1 MTVQTPQSKAR
12 ITAIGTYV
20 PDKILT
26 NADLEQLV
34 DTSDEWI
41 VQRTGIKERHI
52 TAENEFTSHLSI
64 QAVERLRETYKTSL
78 DDVDFIITSTTT
90 PDYSFPTVSCRIQE
104 HFGMEQAGAIDLN
117 ATCAGFAYALHLANG
132 MISAGLH
139 RKILVVAGET
149 MSKITDYTD
158 RSTCILFGDGAG
170 AVLVEATPEAEA
182 EWPGF
187 ESFILGTN
195 GSGGIHVYRT
205 GLSDQMNGEPL
216 EGKGKIVQNGR
227 EVFKWAV
234 RTVTAGIE
242 QLLEQAGLARED
254 IDWFVPHS
262 ANLRMIESI
271 CEKADLPLAK
281 TLQSVQDMGNTSS
294 ASIPLALQTG
304 VDKGRLKYGDRVLVY
319 GFGSGLTHAGLIL
332 RWAVPDLPQT

>member
-1 MTVQTPQSKAR
+1 
-12 ITAIGTYV
+12 
-20 PDKILT
+20 
-26 NADLEQLV
+26 
-34 DTSDEWI
+34 
-41 VQRTGIKERHI
+41 
-52 TAENEFTSHLSI
+52 
-64 QAVERLRETYKTSL
+64 
-78 DDVDFIITSTTT
+78 
-90 PDYSFPTVSCRIQE
+90 
-104 HFGMEQAGAIDLN
+104 MEQTGAIDLN

-294 ASIPLALQTG
+294 ASIPLALQAG
-304 VDKGRLKYGDRVLVY
+304 IDEGRLKYGDRVLVY

-332 RWAVPDLPQT
+332 RWAVPDLPQS

>member
-1 MTVQTPQSKAR
+1 MTPKSLSKAR
-12 ITAIGTYV
+12 ITALGTYV
-20 PDKILT
+20 PERILT
-26 NADLEQLV
+26 NEDLEQLV

-41 VQRTGIKERHI
+41 VQRTGIRERHI
-52 TAENEFTSHLSI
+52 AAEDEFTSHLCI
-64 QAVERLRETYKTSL
+64 RAAERLRDTYGVNL
-78 DDVDFIITSTTT
+78 DDVDFIIAATTT
-90 PDYSFPTVSCRIQE
+90 PDFSFPTVSCRVQQ

-132 MISAGLH
+132 MISSGLH

-170 AVLVEATPEAEA
+170 AVLVELDPEE
-182 EWPGF
+182 PGF

-195 GSGGIHVYRT
+195 GAGGIHVYRS
-205 GLSDQMNGEPL
+205 GLADQMDGQPL
-216 EGKGKIVQNGR
+216 EGKGKLVQNGR

-242 QLLEQAGLARED
+242 QLLEQAELTRED
-254 IDWFVPHS
+254 IDWLVPHS

-271 CEKADLPLAK
+271 CEKADFPLAK

-294 ASIPLALQTG
+294 ASIPLALQAG
-304 VDKGRLKYGDRVLVY
+304 VDTGRLKFGDRVLLY

-332 RWAVPDLPQT
+332 RWGVPNLS

>member
-1 MTVQTPQSKAR
+1 LTTQISLSKAR
-12 ITAIGTYV
+12 ITALGTYV
-20 PDKILT
+20 PEKILT
-26 NADLEQLV
+26 NGDLERLV
-34 DTSDEWI
+34 ETSDEWI

-52 TAENEFTSHLSI
+52 AAEDEFTSHLCI
-64 QAVERLRETYKTSL
+64 RAAERLRDAYQVTL
-78 DDVDFIITSTTT
+78 DDVDFIIAATTT
-90 PDYSFPTVSCRIQE
+90 PDFSFPTVSCRVQQ
-104 HFGMEQAGAIDLN
+104 HFGMERAGAIDLN

-132 MISAGLH
+132 MISSGLH

-170 AVLVEATPEAEA
+170 AVLVEADPEL
-182 EWPGF
+182 PGF

-195 GSGGIHVYRT
+195 GAGGIHVYRS
-205 GLSDQMNGEPL
+205 GLADQMDGQPL

-242 QLLEQAGLARED
+242 QLLEQAELTRDD

-281 TLQSVQDMGNTSS
+281 TLQSVQDRGNTSS
-294 ASIPLALQTG
+294 ASIPLALQAG
-304 VDKGRLKYGDRVLVY
+304 VDTGRLKFGDRVLLY

-332 RWAVPDLPQT
+332 RWGVPDLS

>member
-1 MTVQTPQSKAR
+1 MTTQISLSKAR
-12 ITAIGTYV
+12 ITALGTYV
-20 PDKILT
+20 PEKILT
-26 NADLEQLV
+26 NGDLERLV
-34 DTSDEWI
+34 ETSDEWI

-52 TAENEFTSHLSI
+52 AAEDEFTSHLCI
-64 QAVERLRETYKTSL
+64 RAAERLRDTYQITL
-78 DDVDFIITSTTT
+78 DDVDFIIAATTT
-90 PDYSFPTVSCRIQE
+90 PDFSFPTVSCRVQQ
-104 HFGMEQAGAIDLN
+104 HFGMERAGAIDLN

-132 MISAGLH
+132 MISSGLH

-170 AVLVEATPEAEA
+170 AVLVEADPEL
-182 EWPGF
+182 PGF
-187 ESFILGTN
+187 ETFILGTN
-195 GSGGIHVYRT
+195 GAGGIHVYRS
-205 GLSDQMNGEPL
+205 GLADQMDGQTL

-242 QLLEQAGLARED
+242 QLLEQAELTRDD

-281 TLQSVQDMGNTSS
+281 TLQSVQDRGNTSS
-294 ASIPLALQTG
+294 ASIPLALQAG
-304 VDKGRLKYGDRVLVY
+304 VDTGRLKFGDRVLLY

-332 RWAVPDLPQT
+332 RWGVPDLS

>member
-1 MTVQTPQSKAR
+1 M
-12 ITAIGTYV
+12 
-20 PDKILT
+20 
-26 NADLEQLV
+26 
-34 DTSDEWI
+34 
-41 VQRTGIKERHI
+41 ER
-52 TAENEFTSHLSI
+52 
-64 QAVERLRETYKTSL
+64 
-78 DDVDFIITSTTT
+78 
-90 PDYSFPTVSCRIQE
+90 
-104 HFGMEQAGAIDLN
+104 AGAIDLN

-132 MISAGLH
+132 MISSGLH

-170 AVLVEATPEAEA
+170 AVLVEADPEL
-182 EWPGF
+182 PGF

-195 GSGGIHVYRT
+195 GAGGIHVYRS
-205 GLSDQMNGEPL
+205 GLADQMDGQPL

-242 QLLEQAGLARED
+242 QLLEQAELTRDD

-281 TLQSVQDMGNTSS
+281 TLQSVQDRGNTSS
-294 ASIPLALQTG
+294 ASIPLALQSG
-304 VDKGRLKYGDRVLVY
+304 VDTGRLKFGDRVLLY

-332 RWAVPDLPQT
+332 RWGVPDLA

>member
-1 MTVQTPQSKAR
+1 MATPKSLSKAR
-12 ITAIGTYV
+12 ITALGTYV

-26 NADLEQLV
+26 NEDLERLV

-52 TAENEFTSHLSI
+52 AAEDEFTSHLCI
-64 QAVERLRETYKTSL
+64 RAAERLRETYGAAL
-78 DDVDFIITSTTT
+78 DDVDLIIASTTT
-90 PDYSFPTVSCRIQE
+90 PDFSFPTVSCRVQQ
-104 HFGMEQAGAIDLN
+104 HFGMERAGAIDLN

-132 MISAGLH
+132 MISSGLH

-170 AVLVEATPEAEA
+170 AVLVEADPELSG
-182 EWPGF
+182 GF

-195 GSGGIHVYRT
+195 GAGGIHVYRT
-205 GLSDQMNGEPL
+205 GLAEQMDGQPL

-234 RTVTAGIE
+234 RTVSAGIE
-242 QLLEQAGLARED
+242 QLLEQAELSRED

-294 ASIPLALQTG
+294 ASIPLALQAG
-304 VDKGRLKYGDRVLVY
+304 VNSGRLKFGDRVLLY
-319 GFGSGLTHAGLIL
+319 GFGSGLTHAGLLL
-332 RWAVPDLPQT
+332 RWDVPDLS

>member
-1 MTVQTPQSKAR
+1 MTTQISLSKAR
-12 ITAIGTYV
+12 ITALGTYV
-20 PDKILT
+20 PEKILT
-26 NADLEQLV
+26 NGDLERLV
-34 DTSDEWI
+34 ETSDEWI

-52 TAENEFTSHLSI
+52 AAEDEFTSHLCI
-64 QAVERLRETYKTSL
+64 RAAERLRDAYQVTL
-78 DDVDFIITSTTT
+78 DDVDFIIAATTT
-90 PDYSFPTVSCRIQE
+90 PDFSFPTVSCRVQQ
-104 HFGMEQAGAIDLN
+104 HFGMERAGAIDLN

-132 MISAGLH
+132 MISSGLH
-139 RKILVVAGET
+139 RKVLVVAGET

-170 AVLVEATPEAEA
+170 AVLVEADPEL
-182 EWPGF
+182 PGF

-195 GSGGIHVYRT
+195 GAGGIHVYRS
-205 GLSDQMNGEPL
+205 GLADQMDGQPL

-242 QLLEQAGLARED
+242 QLLEQAELTRDD

-281 TLQSVQDMGNTSS
+281 TLQSVQDRGNTSS
-294 ASIPLALQTG
+294 ASIPLALQAG
-304 VDKGRLKYGDRVLVY
+304 VDTGRLKFGDRVLLY

-332 RWAVPDLPQT
+332 RWGVPDLS

>member
-1 MTVQTPQSKAR
+1 MTTQISLSKAR
-12 ITAIGTYV
+12 ITALGTYV
-20 PDKILT
+20 PEKILT
-26 NADLEQLV
+26 NGDLERLV
-34 DTSDEWI
+34 ETSDEWI

-52 TAENEFTSHLSI
+52 AAEDEFTSHLCI
-64 QAVERLRETYKTSL
+64 RAAEQLRDAYQITL
-78 DDVDFIITSTTT
+78 DDVDFIIAATTT
-90 PDYSFPTVSCRIQE
+90 PDFSFPTVSCRVQQ
-104 HFGMEQAGAIDLN
+104 HFGMERAGAIDLN

-132 MISAGLH
+132 MISSGLH
-139 RKILVVAGET
+139 RKVLVVAGET

-170 AVLVEATPEAEA
+170 AVLVEADPEL
-182 EWPGF
+182 PGF

-195 GSGGIHVYRT
+195 GAGGIHVYRS
-205 GLSDQMNGEPL
+205 GLADQMDGQPL

-242 QLLEQAGLARED
+242 QLLEQAELTRDD

-281 TLQSVQDMGNTSS
+281 TLQSVQDRGNTSS
-294 ASIPLALQTG
+294 ASIPLALQAG
-304 VDKGRLKYGDRVLVY
+304 VDTGRLKFGDRMLLY

-332 RWAVPDLPQT
+332 RWGVPDLS

>member
-1 MTVQTPQSKAR
+1 MTTQKSLSKAR
-12 ITAIGTYV
+12 ITALGTYV
-20 PDKILT
+20 PEKILT
-26 NADLEQLV
+26 NEDLERLV

-52 TAENEFTSHLSI
+52 AAEDEFTSHLCI
-64 QAVERLRETYKTSL
+64 RAAERLLDTYRVTL
-78 DDVDFIITSTTT
+78 DDVDFIIAATTT
-90 PDYSFPTVSCRIQE
+90 PDFSFPTVSCRVQQ
-104 HFGMEQAGAIDLN
+104 HFGMERAGAIDLN

-132 MISAGLH
+132 MISSGLH

-170 AVLVEATPEAEA
+170 AVLVEADPED
-182 EWPGF
+182 PGF

-195 GSGGIHVYRT
+195 GAGGIHVYRS
-205 GLSDQMNGEPL
+205 GLADQMDGQTL

-242 QLLEQAGLARED
+242 QLLEQAELTRED
-254 IDWFVPHS
+254 VDWFVPHS

-294 ASIPLALQTG
+294 ASIPLALQVG
-304 VDKGRLKYGDRVLVY
+304 VDTGRLKFGDRVLLY

-332 RWAVPDLPQT
+332 RWGVPDSL